1 MTRTMKIILKRGL
14 SNNWRNATIDEGE
27 LVYLTDT
34 KQLVTSDGA
43 GGVIVL
49 AEVFEADGQLC
60 YQNPDRSFSPLYI
73 KSS

>member
-1 MTRTMKIILKRGL
+1 MKIILKRGL
-14 SNNWRNATIDEGE
+14 SVSWRNTTIAEGE
-27 LVYLTDT
+27 LVYFTDT

-43 GGVIVL
+43 GGTIIL

-73 KSS
+73 RA